1 MRAGAGIRRVSLLR
15 RRDERH
21 AGNPRP
27 VPRNSSL
34 PSQRGLGFHRAVP
47 CLLVQRSLTPPEIE
61 PVRRAFQATG
71 LFHALD
77 AVHFVK
83 EGFGVLAKGLEEDP
97 ARQLQGALATQGVE
111 VDVVA
116 DSEWPVLPPAKRIV
130 QAACWAEGFEP
141 LDPLGRP
148 LHVPWDEVVAVSAG
162 LVLREETTIREV
174 VDGDPPSDDIQ
185 ALLKVGATA
194 WELAEGRIES
204 VLVDALWP
212 TDEDSEPAPSPAPV
226 TVSRMERNWRWC
238 ADVMVQGGLR
248 FVWQAHEFHFA
259 SLGDRLSP
267 DPAVNFGTFLRDLL
281 AAVPNAL
288 LNRGAVA
295 VRDHQPGTGP
305 RYPTRAAF
313 GNETQWLL
321 WQRSRAGG
329 SAPDAGS
336 TGSASGHWG
345 ASGEPMGSAPYL

>member
-1 MRAGAGIRRVSLLR
+1 M
-15 RRDERH
+15 
-21 AGNPRP
+21 
-27 VPRNSSL
+27 
-34 PSQRGLGFHRAVP
+34 
-47 CLLVQRSLTPPEIE
+47 
-61 PVRRAFQATG
+61 RRAFQATG